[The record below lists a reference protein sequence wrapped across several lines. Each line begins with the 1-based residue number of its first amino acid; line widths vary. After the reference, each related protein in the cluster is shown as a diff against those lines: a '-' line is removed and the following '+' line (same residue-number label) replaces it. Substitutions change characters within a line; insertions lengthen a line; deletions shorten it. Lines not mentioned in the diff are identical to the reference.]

1 MIHPTQDLTNTSL
14 SLALSQKQK
23 PWKPSQTTHRAR
35 RQPEHKAATVREVF
49 FSKNKKR
56 KKGKSMSR
64 SSNERDVRNTPTSSE
79 DYHHHQ
85 VPQSVIAAVSCNGS
99 FRRKKSRSRGPG
111 GSGGRRGPGR
121 AGGRAEDG
129 GGITRPAKSGYRPYP
144 SNWLLSVANE
154 VTYLPLPRVKLPLSY

>member
-1 MIHPTQDLTNTSL
+1 
-14 SLALSQKQK
+14 
-23 PWKPSQTTHRAR
+23 
-35 RQPEHKAATVREVF
+35 
-49 FSKNKKR
+49 
-56 KKGKSMSR
+56 MSS

-99 FRRKKSRSRGPG
+99 FRREKKPEPG
-111 GSGGRRGPGR
+111 TGGQWGAPGTR
-121 AGGRAEDG
+121 AGGRAEEEG